1 MEKHQHSDASPVFTV
16 DDISVGAY
24 AHGFGDT
31 EDGRTYAFRVRGN
44 RMFVDVYRADLA
56 SAVPDERDVEATAE
70 VSVVD
75 LDLADERSL
84 VGAVRDAV
92 ASATPVDGPAND
104 GSSIRA
110 VLSRIGSVIDPG

>member
-1 MEKHQHSDASPVFTV
+1 MERESHFDTPPVFSV

-31 EDGRTYAFRVRGN
+31 GDGRTYAFRVRGN
-44 RMFVDVYRADLA
+44 RMFLDVYRADLA
-56 SAVPDERDVEATAE
+56 TTVPDVRDVEATADL
-70 VSVVD
+70 SVVE
-75 LDLADERSL
+75 LDLADERSI

-92 ASATPVDGPAND
+92 ASATPVDGPPND

-110 VLSRIGSVIDPG
+110 ILSRLGSVIDPS